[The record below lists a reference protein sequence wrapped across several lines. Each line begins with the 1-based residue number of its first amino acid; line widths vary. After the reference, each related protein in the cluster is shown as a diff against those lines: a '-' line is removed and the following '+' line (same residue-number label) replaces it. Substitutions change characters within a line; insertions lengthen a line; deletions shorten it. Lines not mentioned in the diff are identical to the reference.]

1 MLRTLGARARSGWSG
16 DGGCRE
22 LLVMAVPLILS
33 TSAWSIQHFV
43 DRMFLAWYSPQAV
56 AAVMPAGL
64 VSFALSTVFAGTAGY
79 VSTFVAQYHGAGRMH
94 RIGPSIWQGLYVSL
108 VGGALLM
115 ASAALARPLFDL
127 VGHEPGVREGEIAYF
142 RIVSLGSLFPLAA
155 GALSSFFSGRGEN
168 WPIAAVNGLATLVNC
183 GLNWLLIFGNGGFP
197 EMGIEGAA
205 AATVAAGSVSFAAYA
220 VLVFRRAN
228 DERYHTL
235 RAWRLEPALFG
246 RVLRF
251 GVPSGV
257 QFFLDTAG
265 FTAFLLMLGR
275 IGTTELA
282 ATTIAF
288 NINTLAFMPMIG
300 CGIAVSVLVGQ
311 YLGEDRPDLAE
322 RSAYS
327 GFRVTMLYMGTI
339 AAAYVLAP
347 DLFLA
352 PFAARADAASFAAI
366 GATVRVLL
374 RFVALYSI
382 FDTMTIIF
390 SSAVK
395 GAGDTRFVMVAIGGL
410 SICGLVV
417 PSWIALIV
425 LRANLMAGW
434 IIVTFYIST
443 LGLVFFLRFVSGRW
457 RAMRVIEAGVL
468 EPHALLPPSYPETP
482 TGEP

>member
-1 MLRTLGARARSGWSG
+1 MLRTLRCRARSRWNG
-16 DGGCRE
+16 DGGYRE
-22 LLVMAVPLILS
+22 LLAMAVPLILS

-43 DRMFLAWYSPQAV
+43 DRMFLAWYAPEAV

-127 VGHEPGVREGEIAYF
+127 VGHEQGVREGEIVYF
-142 RIVSLGSLFPLAA
+142 RIVSLGAFFPLAA

-168 WPIAAVNGLATLVNC
+168 WPIAAVNALATAVNC
-183 GLNWLLIFGNGGFP
+183 SLNWLLIFGNGGFP
-197 EMGIEGAA
+197 RLGIRGAA
-205 AATVAAGSVSFAAYA
+205 LATVAAGFVSFAAYA
-220 VLVFRRAN
+220 LLVFRRAN

-235 RAWRLEPALFG
+235 RAWRPEQALLG
-246 RVLRF
+246 RLLRF

-275 IGTTELA
+275 LGTIELA

-300 CGIAVSVLVGQ
+300 CGMAVSVLVGQ

-322 RSAYS
+322 RSAWS
-327 GFRVTMLYMGTI
+327 GFHLTMLYMGTI

-347 DLFLA
+347 ALFLA
-352 PFAARADAASFAAI
+352 PFAARADSASFAAI

-382 FDTMTIIF
+382 FDTMTIVF

-425 LRANLMAGW
+425 LEASLVVGW
-434 IIVTFYIST
+434 IIVTFYISA
-443 LGLVFFLRFVSGRW
+443 LGLAFLLRFAGGRW
-457 RAMRVIEAGVL
+457 RTMRVIEPSVL
-468 EPHALLPPSYPETP
+468 EPHPLLPPSYPESP
-482 TGEP
+482 IGEV